1 MHIVPAHLWNPDPVR
16 AGVQAT
22 TISGGTSLVGDETVI
37 QTDGG
42 GRIEITYGEFDLDE
56 ELPRRSWG
64 AWQDYLAG
72 GAQIV
77 LAPVLKLEHAPVPVG
92 AADRPFLT
100 NDDYFPTSAAF
111 QTPYVIA
118 ATVGNAALRATTI
131 TIAVIEGA
139 ALKPDTW
146 LGFTRR
152 AHKIRRILSV
162 VGNQYTVEISPPL
175 RHSVAGG
182 TSLNLDWPVVQ
193 CKAVL
198 GQDLIPAISLG
209 KYGSMTVAFV
219 EDFTED
225 VP

>member
-1 MHIVPAHLWNPDPVR
+1 MYIVPAHLWNPDPVR

-42 GRIEITYGEFDLDE
+42 GRIEVGYGEFDLDE
-56 ELPRRSWG
+56 ELARRSYG
-64 AWQDYLAG
+64 AWQDYLAA

-77 LAPVLKLEHAPVPVG
+77 LVPVVKPEHMPVPVG
-92 AADRPFLT
+92 AADRPFVT
-100 NDDYFPTSAAF
+100 NDDYFPTAAAF

-118 ATVGNAALRATTI
+118 ATVGNAALRATVL
-131 TIAVIEGA
+131 TIAVTQGS

-146 LGFTRR
+146 FGFARR

-175 RHSVAGG
+175 RHAVAGG
-182 TSLNLDWPVVQ
+182 TSVNFDWPVVQ

-209 KYGSMTVAFV
+209 KYGTMTVAFV
-219 EDFTED
+219 EDFTEEA
-225 VP
+225 P